1 MYNFVNLDNLCSVD
15 FSDCP
20 LLVSQ
25 VSVPTLSEVITE
37 ARRTG
42 QMPYTSQR
50 IPIPSYT
57 DDLDSD
63 IPYDAC
69 DKIGAQV
76 NAITFADTITS
87 KEKELEDLR
96 KRKSSSAPSKPD
108 ESTQVDLS
116 AF

>member
-1 MYNFVNLDNLCSVD
+1 MYNFVNLENYCSVD

-25 VSVPTLSEVITE
+25 TPVPTLSEIITE

-63 IPYDAC
+63 IPFDSC
-69 DKIGAQV
+69 DKIGSQI
-76 NAITFADTITS
+76 NAISFADTITS
-87 KEKELEDLR
+87 KEKDLEDLR

-108 ESTQVDLS
+108 ESTHVDLS
-116 AF
+116 AD

>member
-1 MYNFVNLDNLCSVD
+1 MYNFVNPKNLCSVD
-15 FSDCP
+15 FSECP

-25 VSVPTLSEVITE
+25 VPVPSLSEVITE

-63 IPYDAC
+63 VPFDAC

-76 NAITFADTITS
+76 NAISFADTITS
-87 KEKELEDLR
+87 KERDLEDFR
-96 KRKSSSAPSKPD
+96 KRKSSSSPLKPD

-116 AF
+116 AN

>member
-1 MYNFVNLDNLCSVD
+1 MYNFVNEDNLYSID
-15 FSDCP
+15 FSECP

-25 VSVPTLSEVITE
+25 TPVPTLSEVITE

-63 IPYDAC
+63 IPFNSC

-76 NAITFADTITS
+76 NAISFADTITS
-87 KEKELEDLR
+87 KEKDLDEFR
-96 KRKSSSAPSKPD
+96 KRKPSQPSKPD

-116 AF
+116 AS

>member
-1 MYNFVNLDNLCSVD
+1 MYNFLNPENLCSVD
-15 FSDCP
+15 FSECP

-25 VSVPTLSEVITE
+25 TCVPSLSEVITE

-50 IPIPSYT
+50 VPVPSYT
-57 DDLDSD
+57 DDLDSN
-63 IPYDAC
+63 IPFDAC

-76 NAITFADTITS
+76 NAISFADTITS
-87 KEKELEDLR
+87 KEKDLDEFR
-96 KRKSSSAPSKPD
+96 KRKSSSLPSKPD

-116 AF
+116 AN

>member
-1 MYNFVNLDNLCSVD
+1 MFNFVNINNLCSVD

-20 LLVSQ
+20 VLVSH
-25 VSVPTLSEVITE
+25 VPAPSLSEIVAE

-42 QMPYTSQR
+42 QVPYTSQR

-57 DDLDSD
+57 DDLDSN
-63 IPYDAC
+63 IPFDAC

-76 NAITFADTITS
+76 NAISFADIITS
-87 KEKELEDLR
+87 KEKDLEDFR
-96 KRKSSSAPSKPD
+96 KRKSSQPSKPD

-116 AF
+116 AS